1 MRSSI
6 VALTLLSTTSLASA
20 DSLDVVASFSI
31 LADMTRVV
39 GGDHVSVTSLVGP
52 GEDAHVYQP
61 IPTDVVAVTGA
72 DLVITNGLGFEGFL
86 ERLIEASDSQATIVT
101 ASTGIDV
108 IEVGEDDHHDHDDHD
123 DHAHAHDDDHNHDH
137 AHDDHDDHGHDDHA
151 HDDHGHDDH
160 DHDHA
165 HDDDHDHDHG
175 HDDEH
180 AHDDHGHE
188 DHDHHDHAHHDHD
201 HGPNDPHAWQSLDAA
216 QIYVANIADGLC
228 EALPG
233 HCDEFT
239 ANAQAYASELE
250 ALEANWE
257 AALADVAV
265 DGRTIITSHD
275 AFGYLARDFD
285 LTILAAQG
293 MSTESEASAADV
305 AAIIDQILETG
316 ARALFVENISDPRL
330 IEQIADETGLTVTGT
345 LYSDALSVEG
355 EASTYLG
362 MMASNLRAIS
372 EALQA
377 TN

>member
-6 VALTLLSTTSLASA
+6 VALTLLSTTSLAAA

-61 IPTDVVAVTGA
+61 IPTDVVAVTRA

-86 ERLIEASDSQATIVT
+86 ERLIEASDTQATIVT

-123 DHAHAHDDDHNHDH
+123 DHAHAHDDDHDH

-165 HDDDHDHDHG
+165 HDDDHDHG

-180 AHDDHGHE
+180 AHDDDGHE

-228 EALPG
+228 EALPE

-239 ANAQAYASELE
+239 SNAEAYTGEMD
-250 ALEANWE
+250 ALKGEWE
-257 AALADVAV
+257 AALANIPA

-275 AFGYLARDFD
+275 AFAYMARDFD
-285 LTILAAQG
+285 LTVLAPQG
-293 MSTESEASAADV
+293 ISTESEASAADV
-305 AAIIDQILETG
+305 AAIIDQIRDTG
-316 ARALFVENISDPRL
+316 ANALFVENVTDTRL
-330 IEQIADETGLTVTGT
+330 LQQIADETGLVISGTMYTG
-345 LYSDALSVEG
+345 ALDPEG

-362 MMASNLRAIS
+362 MMQSNLRTIS
-372 EALQA
+372 QALQA

>member
-31 LADMTRVV
+31 LADITGVV

-61 IPTDVVAVTGA
+61 VPTDVVAVAGA
-72 DLVITNGLGFEGFL
+72 DVVITNGLGFEGFL
-86 ERLIEASDSQATIVT
+86 DRLIEASDTQATIIT

-108 IEVGEDDHHDHDDHD
+108 IEVGEDDHHDHDDH
-123 DHAHAHDDDHNHDH
+123 NE
-137 AHDDHDDHGHDDHA
+137 HA
-151 HDDHGHDDH
+151 HDDHGHDEH
-160 DHDHA
+160 DHDEHA
-165 HDDDHDHDHG
+165 HDDHG
-175 HDDEH
+175 HDEHDHDEH

-188 DHDHHDHAHHDHD
+188 DHGHDDHD

-228 EALPG
+228 EALPD
-233 HCDEFT
+233 HCGEFT
-239 ANAQAYASELE
+239 ANAQAYSAELE
-250 ALEANWE
+250 ALEAEWD
-257 AALADVAV
+257 AALADVSM

-305 AAIIDQILETG
+305 ATLIDQIRETS
-316 ARALFVENISDPRL
+316 ARALFVENVSDPRL
-330 IEQIADETGLTVTGT
+330 LQQIADETGLDVSGT
-345 LYSDALSVEG
+345 LYSDALAVDG
-355 EASTYLG
+355 DASTYLG
-362 MMASNLRAIS
+362 MMETNLRAIS
-372 EALQA
+372 EALLS

>member
-61 IPTDVVAVTGA
+61 IPRDVVDVSGA

-86 ERLIEASDSQATIVT
+86 ERLIDASDTQATIIT

-123 DHAHAHDDDHNHDH
+123 DHDEHA
-137 AHDDHDDHGHDDHA
+137 HDDHGHDEHDHDEHAHDEHA

-160 DHDHA
+160 
-165 HDDDHDHDHG
+165 G
-175 HDDEH
+175 HDEH
-180 AHDDHGHE
+180 AHDEHGHDDHG
-188 DHDHHDHAHHDHD
+188 HD

-216 QIYVANIADGLC
+216 QIYVANIANGLC
-228 EALPG
+228 DALPA

-239 ANAQAYASELE
+239 ANAEAYAAELE
-250 ALEANWE
+250 ALEADWE
-257 AALADVAV
+257 AALTDVAM

-285 LTILAAQG
+285 LTILTPQG

-305 AAIIDQILETG
+305 AAIIDQIQDTG

-355 EASTYLG
+355 DASTYLG

-372 EALQA
+372 KALQA
-377 TN
+377 SN

>member
-31 LADMTRVV
+31 LADMTRAV
-39 GGDHVSVTSLVGP
+39 GGDHVAVTSIVGP

-61 IPTDVVAVTGA
+61 VPTDVVAVTGA

-86 ERLIEASDSQATIVT
+86 ERLIEASDTQATIIT

-108 IEVGEDDHHDHDDHD
+108 IEVGEDDHDDHDYHDDHAHDDDHGHDHD
-123 DHAHAHDDDHNHDH
+123 DHAHDDDHDHDHAHDDDHGHDDHGHDDHKHAHDDHDDH
-137 AHDDHDDHGHDDHA
+137 AHDDHDDHGHD
-151 HDDHGHDDH
+151 
-160 DHDHA
+160 
-165 HDDDHDHDHG
+165 
-175 HDDEH
+175 
-180 AHDDHGHE
+180 
-188 DHDHHDHAHHDHD
+188 DHAHHDHD

-216 QIYVANIADGLC
+216 QIYVANIAEGLC

-239 ANAQAYASELE
+239 ANAEAYAAELE
-250 ALEANWE
+250 ALEGEWE
-257 AALADVAV
+257 AALADVSM
-265 DGRTIITSHD
+265 DGRTIIASHD

-285 LTILAAQG
+285 LTILSPQG

-305 AAIIDQILETG
+305 AAIIDQIQETG

-345 LYSDALSVEG
+345 LYSDALAVEG
-355 EASTYLG
+355 EAATFLG
-362 MMASNLRAIS
+362 MMQSNLRAIS

>member
-6 VALTLLSTTSLASA
+6 VALSLFSTTSLASA

-61 IPTDVVAVTGA
+61 VPTDVVAVASA

-86 ERLIEASDSQATIVT
+86 DRLIVASDTQATIVT

-108 IEVGEDDHHDHDDHD
+108 IEVGDEDDHHDHDDDHEHD
-123 DHAHAHDDDHNHDH
+123 
-137 AHDDHDDHGHDDHA
+137 HDDHA
-151 HDDHGHDDH
+151 HDDHGHDHDHALEDEH
-160 DHDHA
+160 DHDHE
-165 HDDDHDHDHG
+165 D
-175 HDDEH
+175 H
-180 AHDDHGHE
+180 AHDDHGHDGDH
-188 DHDHHDHAHHDHD
+188 DHDHHDHEDDGHDEHAHHDHD

-233 HCDEFT
+233 HCGEFT
-239 ANAQAYASELE
+239 ANAQAYSAELE
-250 ALEANWE
+250 ALEAEWD
-257 AALADVAV
+257 AALADVSM

-305 AAIIDQILETG
+305 ATLIDQIRESG
-316 ARALFVENISDPRL
+316 ARALFVENVSDPRL
-330 IEQIADETGLTVTGT
+330 LQQIADETGLDVSGT
-345 LYSDALSVEG
+345 LYSDALAADG
-355 EASTYLG
+355 DASSYLG
-362 MMASNLRAIS
+362 MMETNLRAIS
-372 EALQA
+372 EALLS

>member
-61 IPTDVVAVTGA
+61 IPMDVVAVTGA

-86 ERLIEASDSQATIVT
+86 ERLIEASDTQATIVT

-123 DHAHAHDDDHNHDH
+123 DRAHAHGDEHDDDQDHDH
-137 AHDDHDDHGHDDHA
+137 AHDGHDEHGHDDHGHDDHGR
-151 HDDHGHDDH
+151 DEH
-160 DHDHA
+160 DH
-165 HDDDHDHDHG
+165 
-175 HDDEH
+175 DEH
-180 AHDDHGHE
+180 AHDDHGHDE
-188 DHDHHDHAHHDHD
+188 HAHHD

-250 ALEANWE
+250 ALEADWE
-257 AALADVAV
+257 ATLADVAM

-285 LTILAAQG
+285 LTILTPQG

-305 AAIIDQILETG
+305 AAIIDQIQETG